1 MQRAQKTGK
10 MGRVL
15 LIAGPT
21 ASGKSALAMRL
32 AERLGNTVIINTD
45 SMQIYRDLRIVTAR
59 PSAQE
64 EARFDHV
71 LYGTQDGAN
80 VFSLALWRDAVADRL
95 QNQADGPLKDA
106 DDKQTKA
113 DCEWTDADGLPQNAD
128 QSLIFVGGT
137 GLYFRAL
144 TQGISPIP
152 DIPEKVRRTVRD
164 RMIDEGAPALHAELD
179 KAMAD
184 QLSPTDSQRVA
195 RALEVLLATGKSL
208 ADWQALPPEG
218 ALLNVADTR
227 HVVLAPPRDW
237 LEARI
242 RQRAETMLCDAAL
255 EEVRALRAR
264 DLSSELPVMRAIGVS
279 LISAYLDGDMSRDAA
294 LDALTI
300 ETRRYAK
307 RQSTWF
313 RGQMGDWP
321 RLDPSV
327 MSVDA
332 MADQILNEGD
342 G

>member
-1 MQRAQKTGK
+1 
-10 MGRVL
+10 MGQVL

-32 AERLGNTVIINTD
+32 AERLGNAVIINTD

-59 PSAQE
+59 PSVQE
-64 EARFDHV
+64 EARFDHF
-71 LYGTQDGAN
+71 LYGTQDGGH
-80 VFSLALWRDAVADRL
+80 VFSLALWRDTVADRL
-95 QNQADGPLKDA
+95 QNMADGPQKEA
-106 DDKQTKA
+106 DFMQTKA
-113 DCEWTDADGLPQNAD
+113 DDERTKADGPPQKAD

-144 TQGISPIP
+144 TEGISPIP
-152 DIPEKVRRTVRD
+152 DIPDHVRRTVRD
-164 RMIDEGAPALHAELD
+164 RMIEEGAPALHAELD
-179 KAMAD
+179 EAMAD

-218 ALLNVADTR
+218 ALLELADTR

-242 RQRAETMLCDAAL
+242 RQRAETMLCEEAL
-255 EEVRALRAR
+255 EEVRALCAR
-264 DLSSELPVMRAIGVS
+264 DLSTELPVMRAIGVS

-327 MSVDA
+327 QSVEA

-342 G
+342 GCAF